1 MRGRKPD
8 PAAAA
13 RGTSHH
19 ASKPAHLA
27 PLEYSGAVAPAQIIT
42 DPAAQGPAT
51 HQGAQDALATDPAGD
66 RPHRA
71 AGYADLPLIESLL
84 IAAYRRTQATLLV
97 AQLGMLV
104 RGPNGPVLN
113 PALKEERNQALL
125 YDRLAQRVG
134 LSLESRVRL
143 RLMEIAGSS
152 MLSALAREAKENT
165 AAALEGVVVID
176 GRVVVED

>member
-1 MRGRKPD
+1 MLGEI
-8 PAAAA
+8 A
-13 RGTSHH
+13 RTE
-19 ASKPAHLA
+19 L
-27 PLEYSGAVAPAQIIT
+27 
-42 DPAAQGPAT
+42 
-51 HQGAQDALATDPAGD
+51 
-66 RPHRA
+66 R
-71 AGYADLPLIESLL
+71 YADLPLIESLL

-97 AQLGMLV
+97 GQLGMLV

-152 MLSALAREAKENT
+152 MLAALAREAEEST

>member
-27 PLEYSGAVAPAQIIT
+27 PLEYSGAVAPAQVLQIPLPKGLPRT
-42 DPAAQGPAT
+42 K
-51 HQGAQDALATDPAGD
+51 ALKMLWQQILHEIARTEL
-66 RPHRA
+66 RA
-71 AGYADLPLIESLL
+71 ADLPLIESLL

-97 AQLGMLV
+97 AQLGVLV

-152 MLSALAREAKENT
+152 MLAALAREAEEST
-165 AAALEGVVVID
+165 AAALEGVVLID